1 MLVDCARED
10 VMRNDLLK
18 QPFSTRAR
26 VKAIPAAA
34 GAAALSRFA
43 APNIIR
49 AQTPTTVRITG
60 WTSSP
65 AEDQLFQQV
74 LDDFSSKNAD
84 IKVQYEPIP
93 SDYATKQQ
101 TDIAAGTIADV
112 FYVDSLVAPDLM
124 AAGQLMALDDMMSA
138 AGVKTSDYYPG
149 LISAFQWNGKTYGL
163 PKDFSTL
170 AMVYDKKVLS
180 DAGVENPPTTWD
192 EVKTVAKAVSDK
204 TGAPAINAD
213 ADIAREFA
221 FHYAAGAKVFSDDGT
236 KFVLDSP
243 EAQQALDFYYGLY
256 RDKLSST
263 HQDAGAG
270 WPGDAL
276 AKGIASIVFEG
287 NWIFPF
293 LKDNA
298 PDLDF
303 GIAEMPAGPAGK
315 ATLAFT
321 VSFSM
326 FADTK
331 VPDQAWKLLSYL
343 TGPEGMGKWTSLGL
357 AMPSRPD
364 IADAWA
370 KQFPERQPF
379 IAGGEYA
386 HGWSLGVGGNA
397 FYSDANSEL
406 QGLFAGQLD
415 VPTTLQKMQA
425 DAEARIQLGG
435 GTAPGQAS
443 ATPSS

>member
-1 MLVDCARED
+1 MSQEF
-10 VMRNDLLK
+10 LK
-18 QPFSTRAR
+18 RTISNRAR
-26 VKAIPAAA
+26 IKAIPAAA
-34 GAAALSRFA
+34 GAAALSRIA

-49 AQTPTTVRITG
+49 AQDQTTVRITG

-65 AEDQLFQQV
+65 AEDTLFQQV
-74 LDDFSSKNAD
+74 LDDFSAANTD

-101 TDIAAGTIADV
+101 TDISAGSIADV
-112 FYVDSLVAPDLM
+112 FYVDSSVAPDLM
-124 AAGQLMALDDMMSA
+124 AAGQLMALDDMMAASGVSA
-138 AGVKTSDYYPG
+138 SDYFPG

-170 AMVYDKKVLS
+170 AMVYDKKALS
-180 DAGVENPPTTWD
+180 DAGVANPPTTWD
-192 EVKTVAKAVSDK
+192 ELKVAAQAVTDKA
-204 TGAPAINAD
+204 GQPAINAD
-213 ADIAREFA
+213 PDIAREFA
-221 FHYAAGAKVFSDDGT
+221 FHYAAGGKVFSDDGSQI
-236 KFVLDSP
+236 VIDSP
-243 EAQQALDFYYGLY
+243 EGQTALDFYYGWY
-256 RDKLSST
+256 RDKLSAT
-263 HQDAGAG
+263 HADVGAG

-276 AKGIASIVFEG
+276 AKGLASIVFEG
-287 NWIFPF
+287 NWVFPF

-303 GIAEMPAGPAGK
+303 GIAEIPAGPAGK

-331 VPDQAWKLLSYL
+331 VPDQAWRLLSYL

-364 IADAWA
+364 ISDAWA
-370 KQFPERQPF
+370 QQFPERQPF

-386 HGWSLGVGGNA
+386 RGWSLGVGGNA
-397 FYSDANSEL
+397 FISDANSEM

-415 VPTTLQKMQA
+415 VPTALQKIQA
-425 DAEARIQLGG
+425 DAEARIKLDAGV
-435 GTAPGQAS
+435 PGSAAS
-443 ATPSS
+443 ATPTS